1 MSISAQPSNQSLAQP
16 TKFKLNFERLPFVT
30 FFCQTVNIPGV
41 ATTEIPQNTPFVDLY
56 SPGEK
61 LVYDPLQV
69 TFLVDEEYRSWFQV
83 HDWLRGLTFPE
94 DFKEYDQLKNYSRFP
109 LKGGIKGTPQ
119 FSDAVLTLY
128 SNQNNPT
135 LRITY
140 KDCFP
145 TALGGINLNTQES
158 AENTIAADATFRYS
172 YFTIERV

>member
-1 MSISAQPSNQSLAQP
+1 MSISAQPTNQSLAQS

-30 FFCQTVNIPGV
+30 FFCQAANIPGV
-41 ATTEIPQNTPFVDLY
+41 STSEIPQNTPFIDLF

-61 LVYDPLQV
+61 MVYEPLQV
-69 TFLVDEEYRSWFQV
+69 SFLVDEEYRSWFQV
-83 HDWLRGLTFPE
+83 HDWIRGLTFPE
-94 DFKEYDQLKNYSRFP
+94 NFEEYAALKNYSRFP
-109 LKGGIKGTPQ
+109 LSGIKGTPQ
-119 FSDAVLTLY
+119 FSDAELTLY

-145 TALGGINLNTQES
+145 TALSGLPLSTQNT
-158 AENTIAADATFRYS
+158 AENIVVADATFRFS

>member
-1 MSISAQPSNQSLAQP
+1 MSISAQPTNQSLAQS

-30 FFCQTVNIPGV
+30 FFCQAANIPGV
-41 ATTEIPQNTPFVDLY
+41 STSEIPQNTPFIDLF

-61 LVYDPLQV
+61 MVYEPLQV
-69 TFLVDEEYRSWFQV
+69 SFLVDEEYRSWFQV
-83 HDWLRGLTFPE
+83 HDWIRGLTFPE
-94 DFKEYDQLKNYSRFP
+94 NFEEYAALKNYSRFP
-109 LKGGIKGTPQ
+109 VSGIKGTPQ

-145 TALGGINLNTQES
+145 TSLSGIPLNTQNS
-158 AENTIAADATFRYS
+158 AENIIVADATFRFS